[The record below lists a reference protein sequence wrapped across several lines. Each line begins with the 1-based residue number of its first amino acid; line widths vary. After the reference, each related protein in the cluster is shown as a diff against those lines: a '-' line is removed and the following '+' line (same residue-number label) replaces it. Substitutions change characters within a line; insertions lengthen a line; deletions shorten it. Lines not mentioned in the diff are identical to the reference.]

1 VIHQVWFFGIITVTC
16 ADTKKFAGQ
25 YFKKLY
31 LYEEIPYFNPVVC
44 TYANNGNIIYFRN
57 KSKIIWQYYLL
68 SKQIKNYYNITDIV
82 KKRSIF

>member
-1 VIHQVWFFGIITVTC
+1 MIHQVWFFGIITVTC

-57 KSKIIWQYYLL
+57 KSKIIIILRILL
-68 SKQIKNYYNITDIV
+68 
-82 KKRSIF
+82 KRGVFFRI